1 MHTRLTQRPPAAADK
16 REVLGDP
23 GGFNTPQATRSVGE
37 RRDASTHSRCVV
49 RVVVHR
55 PASIARPRAG
65 KMSPLAGCEAW
76 WSPHHRRRIVGRARR
91 ATGVVLTVSSAAP
104 SPSPSSSSNCRFIT
118 RGLVGEVA
126 SAAAMVERP
135 TRWRVTPTSVPR
147 RQLGLGLLALLL
159 LGQRADWATAS
170 RATHKPKRRSKATS
184 AAPPTEDP
192 PPLLRFP
199 AAGPHADDW

>member
-1 MHTRLTQRPPAAADK
+1 MRRSCGGPP
-16 REVLGDP
+16 P
-23 GGFNTPQATRSVGE
+23 SI
-37 RRDASTHSRCVV
+37 
-49 RVVVHR
+49 HR
-55 PASIARPRAG
+55 PTPRRQNVPPG
-65 KMSPLAGCEAW
+65 WMRGL
-76 WSPHHRRRIVGRARR
+76 
-91 ATGVVLTVSSAAP
+91 VVAAP
-104 SPSPSSSSNCRFIT
+104 PPPHCGKGASSNGGGTHRELSRSIPLPELKLKLQIHHT
-118 RGLVGEVA
+118 SLVGEVA